1 MTAQLGRS
9 LIRWFIERLRDVLMW
24 PANLLR
30 DFPVRL
36 KRLGHT
42 LWRAAAGST
51 NFLTKSRGKVT
62 RPEEKESSRQG
73 DLFSWLHQL
82 LAQSFDLI
90 GGPEIL
96 QFLTHL
102 ITNTT
107 PLTDDEI
114 AMISSILGPDKMRYK
129 EIRVAEGGLLESIF
143 RRNGSLAFSTWR
155 TVHFPK
161 HDGGRRHPHTRSNL
175 PIVVHELTHVYQY
188 HQVGSRYLGE
198 AIYQLIK
205 TKRNC
210 YDYGFIKGLE
220 SAAAAGKKF
229 SDFNREQQAQIVQD
243 YFTLLQKEADV
254 TAYEPF
260 IRQLRDG
267 AI

>member
-1 MTAQLGRS
+1 MTAQIGRA
-9 LIRWFIERLRDVLMW
+9 LIRWLIERLRDILMW
-24 PANLLR
+24 PTNLLR
-30 DFPVRL
+30 DFPVRA
-36 KRLGHT
+36 KRLAHT

-51 NFLTKSRGKVT
+51 NFLMNPRRRADRAHENGRSL
-62 RPEEKESSRQG
+62 QG
-73 DLFSWLHQL
+73 DFFSWLHQL

-96 QFLTHL
+96 QFLMHL

-114 AMISSILGPDKMRYK
+114 AMISAILGPGKMRYK

-143 RRNGSLAFSTWR
+143 RRNGSLAFSTWH
-155 TVHFPK
+155 TVHFPR
-161 HDGGRRHPHTRSNL
+161 HEGGRRHPHTRSNL

-188 HQVGSRYLGE
+188 HRVGSRYLGE

-210 YDYGFIKGLE
+210 YDYGSIRGLE
-220 SAAAAGKKF
+220 QAAAAGKQF
-229 SDFNREQQAQIVQD
+229 SGFNREQQAQIVQD
-243 YFTLLQKEADV
+243 YFTLMQKDADV
-254 TAYEPF
+254 KAYEPF